1 MYFSEVSFEAFITHL
16 QNQLQCSIENL
27 MRTTI
32 LHWNECFSRFVMI
45 HTIKESKTSSIC
57 EEKWRKFLYF
67 VNLKKQTLPYKFRN
81 IKAQYK
87 H

>member
-1 MYFSEVSFEAFITHL
+1 
-16 QNQLQCSIENL
+16 
-27 MRTTI
+27 
-32 LHWNECFSRFVMI
+32 MI

-57 EEKWRKFLYF
+57 EEKWRKLLYF
-67 VNLKKQTLPYKFRN
+67 VDLKKQTLPYKFRN